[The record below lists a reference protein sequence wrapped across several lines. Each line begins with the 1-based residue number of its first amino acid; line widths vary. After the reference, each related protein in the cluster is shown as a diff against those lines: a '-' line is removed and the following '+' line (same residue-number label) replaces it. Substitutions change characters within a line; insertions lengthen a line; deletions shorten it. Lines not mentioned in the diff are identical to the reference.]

1 MIGAD
6 LFLVGIEKDSLN
18 YVENAN
24 SCSMCKRMIINAG
37 INRIVIRDNIEN
49 YRTIDVLE

>member
-1 MIGAD
+1 
-6 LFLVGIEKDSLN
+6 

-37 INRIVIRDNIEN
+37 INRVVIRDNLEN
-49 YRTIDVLE
+49 YRTIDVLEWIEHDDSLDSQIGY